1 MVRSHQSLL
10 GKSAMDFGTLEPH
23 LKRQLNS
30 PTGRRVRTYLT
41 VAMATLTVARKS
53 QPFSFP
59 LSSQQMKTSAS
70 GNWEVKIPQAWLG
83 LGGLSL
89 P

>member
-1 MVRSHQSLL
+1 
-10 GKSAMDFGTLEPH
+10 MDLGTLEPH

-59 LSSQQMKTSAS
+59 LRSKQMKSSAT
-70 GNWEVKIPQAWLG
+70 GNLEVQIPKAWLG